1 MMIINCMI
9 LSVSMTMRVSHWVT
23 PCWSAIPVR
32 SSWMRWE
39 TIIPLVLWQ
48 WALYTIH
55 LMSAHSITFT
65 LVTWYHSPSNN
76 QIYLVVYNIKV
87 MIWLIYKNW
96 LLNLLAPQ
104 FLNILILSIPPR
116 IIFKNLILKSPLQ
129 YWLGLRPQ
137 MWKKKVWSLIIK
149 CYLFPS
155 LILKRGNRTSGK
167 TITQSIS
174 PLR

>member
-96 LLNLLAPQ
+96 LSNLLLPQ
-104 FLNILILSIPPR
+104 CFCKHILLTPPR
-116 IIFKNLILKSPLQ
+116 ITKQKLIFVNPLQ
-129 YWLGLRPQ
+129 DRLRFS
-137 MWKKKVWSLIIK
+137 KKNQKKESLTT
-149 CYLFPS
+149 YD
-155 LILKRGNRTSGK
+155 
-167 TITQSIS
+167 
-174 PLR
+174 

>member
-1 MMIINCMI
+1 MMFINCMI

-87 MIWLIYKNW
+87 MIWLIYKNR
-96 LLNLLAPQ
+96 LSNLLLPQ
-104 FLNILILSIPPR
+104 WKIFLNVLIPPR
-116 IIFKNLILKSPLQ
+116 IIKLKLISCNRLQ
-129 YWLGLRPQ
+129 DWLGLRSK
-137 MWKKKVWSLIIK
+137 MYKRKVWFLNFQN
-149 CYLFPS
+149 YLSTP
-155 LILKRGNRTSGK
+155 IVKGKRGNR
-167 TITQSIS
+167 
-174 PLR
+174 

>member
-1 MMIINCMI
+1 MMSINCMI

-32 SSWMRWE
+32 SSWMRWM
-39 TIIPLVLWQ
+39 TIIPLLLWQ

-96 LLNLLAPQ
+96 LSNLLAPQ
-104 FLNILILSIPPR
+104 YFKILKVSIPPR
-116 IIFKNLILKSPLQ
+116 ILKEKLIVYNPLQ
-129 YWLGLRPQ
+129 DWLGLR
-137 MWKKKVWSLIIK
+137 KKITKRKAWLLIILS
-149 CYLFPS
+149 YLSSP
-155 LILKRGNRTSGK
+155 ILKTKRGNRILK
-167 TITQSIS
+167 RTIT
-174 PLR
+174 

>member
-48 WALYTIH
+48 WALYTIQ

-96 LLNLLAPQ
+96 LSNLLLPQ
-104 FLNILILSIPPR
+104 LKKFYILSIPPR
-116 IIFKNLILKSPLQ
+116 IRRQNVISPILIQ
-129 YWLGLRPQ
+129 DWLGLRSKI
-137 MWKKKVWSLIIK
+137 KKRKVWLSEIFQFLSPPMLK
-149 CYLFPS
+149 V
-155 LILKRGNRTSGK
+155 KRGNRVLQT
-167 TITQSIS
+167 TIF
-174 PLR
+174 